1 MDKSSR
7 NFVLFAKFLL
17 RVGLA
22 LSFLYAG
29 FSGLLNPSSWVGF
42 FPFNPSSWVGF
53 FPFFLRKIFDPQIL
67 LFVFSVYEIILALV
81 LLWGRYTLFSASLSA
96 LTLFFIIILNL
107 AILDIVFRDIGLFF
121 ASLALVFLCF

>member
-1 MDKSSR
+1 MDKSSP

-29 FSGLLNPSSWVGF
+29 VSGLL
-42 FPFNPSSWVGF
+42 NPSSWVGF

-121 ASLALVFLCF
+121 ASLALVFLSF